1 MVEQVAS
8 KHHVT
13 TQRMKSIKRVLWA
26 VFFLNLAV
34 ALAKYIYGVMTDSA
48 SMQADGIHSVF
59 DSAGNIV
66 GIVGIT
72 IAARPADDS
81 HPYGHAKFETC
92 ASIIIGALLLLA
104 AFNVATSAISSLH
117 YGETSVRVTPVSFA
131 VMIGTLLVNSFVTL
145 YERRQ
150 AKRLKSEILAA
161 DAAHTLSDVL
171 VSAGVIAGLALT
183 YAGFRAADSVMALV
197 VSIAILRTAIE
208 VFQCASTTLSDHA
221 RIPERE
227 IRACALSVPG
237 VLAMHK
243 IRTRGTEGEVYVD
256 LHVLVD
262 PEMSVRVAHA
272 LSEEVERTI
281 AAHFPQVAETLVHIE
296 PNDGHED

>member
-1 MVEQVAS
+1 MVEQAIS
-8 KHHVT
+8 THHII
-13 TQRMKSIKRVLWA
+13 TQRMKSIKRVLWI
-26 VFFLNLAV
+26 VFLLNLVV
-34 ALAKYIYGVMTDSA
+34 ALAKYAYGVLTDSA
-48 SMQADGIHSVF
+48 SMQADGIHSIF

-72 IAARPADDS
+72 IAARPADDG

-104 AFNVATSAISSLH
+104 AFNVASSAISSLY
-117 YGETSVRVTPVSFA
+117 YGETSVRVTFFSFA
-131 VMIGTLLVNSFVTL
+131 VMVGTLIINTFVTL
-145 YERRQ
+145 YERKE

-161 DAAHTLSDVL
+161 DACHTLSDVL

-183 YAGFRAADSVMALV
+183 YVGFEAADSLMALI

-208 VFQCASTTLSDHA
+208 VFKSASTTLSDHA
-221 RIPERE
+221 RIPETE

-237 VLAMHK
+237 ALDAHK

-262 PEMSVRVAHA
+262 PDMSVRVAHS

-281 AAHFPQVAETLVHIE
+281 QASFPQVAETLVHIE
-296 PNDGHED
+296 PDDGHVE